1 MALATADTA
10 AATAAVLADANNN
23 GRRLI
28 ELVRRTE
35 QPVRAPGPTLL
46 SFAALVDDGSSWWPE
61 RWELE
66 CRRCRG
72 RRRHGSIGK
81 MNISS

>member
-28 ELVRRTE
+28 ELIRTE
-35 QPVRAPGPTLL
+35 QPVRAAGPTLL

-81 MNISS
+81 MNISN